1 MRFDWIPFIFP
12 VTLYTNKEGDSK
24 SLMML
29 KIDEDWQHVVERRL
43 QFVRVTM
50 SARYDDDRDEWIRCI
65 SKDGWSDIVQVA
77 TTIVILECTTWPL
90 AHCAVRHVRS
100 VWPRVWLITASDHIG
115 PYGTASDLNW
125 APGPPNRLLRGSVRV
140 RTPLRGSHGV
150 RSRGLRLVL

>member
-50 SARYDDDRDEWIRCI
+50 SARYDDDRDE
-65 SKDGWSDIVQVA
+65 
-77 TTIVILECTTWPL
+77 
-90 AHCAVRHVRS
+90 
-100 VWPRVWLITASDHIG
+100 
-115 PYGTASDLNW
+115 
-125 APGPPNRLLRGSVRV
+125 
-140 RTPLRGSHGV
+140 
-150 RSRGLRLVL
+150 